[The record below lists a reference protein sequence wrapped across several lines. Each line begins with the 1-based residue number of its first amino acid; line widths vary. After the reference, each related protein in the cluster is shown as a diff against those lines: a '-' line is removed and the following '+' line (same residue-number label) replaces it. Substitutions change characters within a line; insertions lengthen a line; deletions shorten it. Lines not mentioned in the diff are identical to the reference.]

1 MSETLQQGHAQLL
14 GTRGEQQ
21 DVVAFSSMDDWD
33 FIRHGGVAA
42 VVADGIGGH
51 AHGGE
56 AARLA
61 VRIFLQIYQAKPER
75 AKIPHALY
83 YALRRANRAVREFA
97 QKQGE
102 SGNCGTTLVAAVLH
116 PQSRGLY
123 WASVGD
129 SRLYLLRGK
138 QWVQLTEDGNYAN
151 QRAKKI
157 AQGTLAENGSEPDAN
172 GHLITSFLGVQ
183 KLVGI
188 DRSIRPFT
196 VHADDRLVLCTDGIF
211 NNVSAEEFVGCLRG
225 SPQAACDRLAR
236 VVSAKRLKNLDN
248 CTVAVL
254 GYHLAD
260 EPEPDEFAPASTF
273 GRLAWRVKTHPG
285 IKQFLWLGIAW
296 ILSLAMFL
304 GAVWLGNKAGR
315 EPPASASSTEQGS
328 QPPNH

>member
-1 MSETLQQGHAQLL
+1 MSDTLQRGNAQLR

-21 DVVAFSSMDDWD
+21 DVFGFSDMEDWG
-33 FIRHGGVAA
+33 FIRHGGMVA

-61 VRIFLQIYQAKPER
+61 VRNFLQIYQAKPER

-97 QKQGE
+97 QAQGE
-102 SGNCGTTLVAAVLH
+102 AGNCGTTLVAAVLH
-116 PQSRGLY
+116 PQSRSLY

-151 QRAKKI
+151 QRVKKI
-157 AQGTLAENGSEPDAN
+157 AQGTLAEDESAPDEN

-188 DRSIRPFT
+188 DRSLRPFT
-196 VHADDRLVLCTDGIF
+196 VHADDRLVLCTDGLF
-211 NNVSAEEFVGCLRG
+211 NNVSAEEFIGCLRG
-225 SPQAACDRLAR
+225 KPQAACDRLVR
-236 VVSAKRLKNLDN
+236 TVSAKRLKNLDN

-254 GYHLAD
+254 GYHLD
-260 EPEPDEFAPASTF
+260 DTLDQDLPLPASPF
-273 GRLAWRVKTHPG
+273 GRLVLLAKTHPG
-285 IKQFLWLGIAW
+285 FKQFLWLGIAW
-296 ILSLAMFL
+296 TVSLAMLL
-304 GAVWLGNKAGR
+304 GTVWLGNKAGGK
-315 EPPASASSTEQGS
+315 PLIPAFSTEQGI
-328 QPPNH
+328 QP